1 MANVLPIFICE
12 CCTVRQ
18 VLGRELSRNP
28 YDIGLLA
35 LERMRLIDMVH
46 HWAPGTVA
54 NYQGRLRKIQ
64 QFGQTYKCPVLPT
77 PQLASPPIS
86 DAIPL
91 MWAQQHYSLQKRQ
104 RERFEQPAADD
115 NGRVGYGSIRHF
127 RSAAALHHAWI
138 TMVNH
143 PGRVVLDGNDKP
155 IAVTA
160 CRVTDD
166 MSYKLMSAGMSKR
179 LGEKPVQS
187 AALLDR
193 HVRWIDRHLEKMYH
207 KAVLHDNEAAREV
220 ASAAVCNLQSWL
232 GWLRGGETF
241 GINWCDI
248 DIVMPQNS
256 QERDLPAGVGA
267 ILQRLLEQT
276 KTSQTS
282 AADMVLAFTT
292 RSGYELGKWLFRL
305 RKHTDADSMDPKEWT
320 GDTRPLFCTAT
331 GDRWT
336 SKYFREKFLIPFLE
350 QQRLEGDKYLL
361 HFANLRDAFWSM
373 HSYRIGAR
381 SHVSIKRE
389 FCHRKA
395 TDDEV
400 NEHGRWRKKKESE
413 AMKERYRQWTIRDRL
428 MITFLCM

>member
-1 MANVLPIFICE
+1 
-12 CCTVRQ
+12 
-18 VLGRELSRNP
+18 
-28 YDIGLLA
+28 
-35 LERMRLIDMVH
+35 
-46 HWAPGTVA
+46 
-54 NYQGRLRKIQ
+54 
-64 QFGQTYKCPVLPT
+64 
-77 PQLASPPIS
+77 
-86 DAIPL
+86 
-91 MWAQQHYSLQKRQ
+91 
-104 RERFEQPAADD
+104 
-115 NGRVGYGSIRHF
+115 
-127 RSAAALHHAWI
+127 
-138 TMVNH
+138 MVNH

-232 GWLRGGETF
+232 GWLRGGETL

-336 SKYFREKFLIPFLE
+336 SKYFREK
-350 QQRLEGDKYLL
+350 YLL